1 MGVSWDSLWAIVEQ
15 TPATPEERNQK
26 PVGRAYNLRCV
37 NEVLFQDR
45 TDAGRM
51 LARIVAA
58 APGLSDA
65 IVLGLAR
72 GGVPVAY
79 QVAVTCGFPLD
90 VIIVRKLGAPR
101 CREFA
106 MGAIASGGA
115 MVLNHDAVREFR
127 VTEEQLRTLIDC
139 QRNEIDRLETTYR
152 EGRPPAEFGDRGVI
166 LVDDGLATGAS
177 IRAAVRAVRPR
188 AKQVTIAVPVAA
200 KSSIDEIAMEVDR
213 VICVARP
220 ERLEAVSLFYRDF
233 SPTSD
238 DEVRALLAEAGKRQ
252 GIGVREQGSG
262 IKSDGL

>member
-1 MGVSWDSLWAIVEQ
+1 VS
-15 TPATPEERNQK
+15 
-26 PVGRAYNLRCV
+26 
-37 NEVLFQDR
+37 EVIFQDR
-45 TDAGRM
+45 TEAGQM

-65 IVLGLAR
+65 VVLGLAR

-79 QVAVTCGFPLD
+79 QVAVACGFPLD

-115 MVLNHDAVREFR
+115 MVLNHDAVREFD
-127 VTEEQLRTLIDC
+127 VTEEQLNALIEQ
-139 QRNEIDRLETTYR
+139 QRKEIDRLESTYR
-152 EGRPPAEFGDRGVI
+152 EGRPPAQFGDGGVI

-177 IRAAVRAVRPR
+177 MRAAVRAVRPR

-200 KSSIDEIAMEVDR
+200 RSSVDEIRTEADG
-213 VICVARP
+213 VICVSVP

-238 DEVRALLAEAGKRQ
+238 DEVRALLADAGKRQ
-252 GIGVREQGSG
+252 GIGIRRRGTGNREQGSG
-262 IKSDGL
+262 IGEQGSAIKSDGR